1 MNRSNIVEGVLVG
14 SKNDLF
20 FRHMMEMISIAEE
33 KIFSKTEFLRET
45 CEFFGISHAFIYE
58 IDNSSC
64 YIKKENVTSLPTI
77 KLKDKIDLIK
87 HLGYELFS
95 ELSSHKIIITA
106 NSQESALFSKLK
118 ELFSCN
124 TLIIIPILNQNYE
137 LAGFVG
143 LADRRGSVRNID
155 IDIKTSSAVLS
166 LLANHVKLEMFTKGI
181 ANTERV
187 LNNVLDNI
195 GIDIYVNDYYT
206 HDILYVNQ
214 SMAQPYGGVDNMIG
228 KKCWQSIFTDKDG
241 QCDFCPQPRLLDDD
255 KIPNKTYTWD
265 YQRMMD
271 GSWFRV
277 LSSSFP
283 WTDGRI
289 AHLVA
294 SIDITESKQ
303 NQLLIEKL
311 AQYDYLTGLPNRR
324 SLQDDAEAFAMDPL
338 QFSSR
343 WYMLFCDLDGFKKI
357 NDSLGHHAGDI
368 LLQKMSKRFKDY
380 PQNLLRAYRH
390 GGDEFVII
398 IKDTGN
404 ITEFERLLDE
414 IFFIFC
420 DNYTFEDHE
429 MRCGCSI
436 GVSHFPDDAT
446 SPNDL
451 FFWADSAM
459 YAAKKAGKGVARFHL
474 KDRFLTLEEYKKKDI

>member
-1 MNRSNIVEGVLVG
+1 MDSTSNI
-14 SKNDLF
+14 F

-33 KIFSKTEFLRET
+33 SNFSKTDFLKET
-45 CEFFGISHAFIYE
+45 CDYFGISHSFIYE
-58 IDNSSC
+58 IDNAGQ
-64 YIKKENVTSLPTI
+64 YIKKESITAFSTV
-77 KLKDKIDLIK
+77 KLDDKIDLVNY
-87 HLGYELFS
+87 LGYELLS
-95 ELSSHKIIITA
+95 ELSSEKIIIITGD
-106 NSQESALFSKLK
+106 SAQSVLTVKLK
-118 ELFSCN
+118 ELFACN
-124 TLIIIPILNQNYE
+124 TLIVIPILNQNYE
-137 LAGFVG
+137 LSGFVG
-143 LADRRGSVRNID
+143 LADRRSSVRNSE

-187 LNNVLDNI
+187 LSNVLDNI

-214 SMAQPYGGVDNMIG
+214 SMAKPYGGVDNMIG

-241 QCDFCPQPRLLDDD
+241 ECDFCPQPRLLDEENNP
-255 KIPNKTYTWD
+255 KKTYTWD

-294 SIDITESKQ
+294 SVDITESKR

-324 SLQDDAEAFAMDPL
+324 SLQDDVEAFTRDSEL
-338 QFSSR
+338 FSAR
-343 WYMLFCDLDGFKKI
+343 WYVLFCDLDGFKKV
-357 NDSLGHHAGDI
+357 NDNLGHQAGDV
-368 LLQKMSKRFKDY
+368 LLQNISNRLKVFSNDVF
-380 PQNLLRAYRH
+380 RAYRH
-390 GGDEFVII
+390 GGDEFVML

-404 ITEFERLLDE
+404 IIDLEKLLGD
-414 IFFIFC
+414 IFNVFC
-420 DNYTFEDHE
+420 DSYSFEGNE
-429 MRCGCSI
+429 MKCGCSI
-436 GVSHFPDDAT
+436 GVSHFPEDSST
-446 SPNDL
+446 PKDL
-451 FFWADSAM
+451 FFLADSAM
-459 YAAKKAGKGVARFHL
+459 YAAKKAGKGVARFCFG
-474 KDRFLTLEEYKKKDI
+474 DSFITLEQLIEEKEF